1 MKTTTY
7 GVWTVKIESDG
18 YFENRGDGCDFPLTV
33 DGVIAAFAA
42 ADNAGAE
49 WTVIVEKRIGDGFR
63 CHDMEDA
70 TVSHIVC
77 TGTFLSG
84 VKVPARVYRVCR
96 SAVSRLHIRK
106 AATFSN

>member
-7 GVWTVKIESDG
+7 SVWTVKIDGDG

-33 DGVIAAFAA
+33 HGVMAAFAA

-70 TVSHIVC
+70 TVSHIAS

-84 VKVPARVYRVCR
+84 VEVPTRVHRICR
-96 SAVSRLHIRK
+96 SAVSRLNFRK
-106 AATFSN
+106 AATLSN

>member
-7 GVWTVKIESDG
+7 SVWTVKIDGDG

-33 DGVIAAFAA
+33 RGVLDAFAA
-42 ADNAGAE
+42 AENAGSD
-49 WTVIVEKRIGDGFR
+49 WTVIIEKRIGDGFR

-70 TVSHIVC
+70 TVSHIAA

-84 VKVPARVYRVCR
+84 SRVPTRIERICR
-96 SAVSRLHIRK
+96 SAAIRHK
-106 AATFSN
+106 FRTSATLSN